1 MIDNKSLNW
10 LEYATSKNYTHN
22 FNWLGLK
29 VIQYPQDLNATQE
42 LIYKIKPDVIIE
54 CGIAHG
60 GSLIFYSSILSL
72 INLSSKKKSF
82 VIGIDKEI
90 RLKNLNK
97 INNHSLSNNI
107 KLIEGS
113 STSLSTI
120 KKVENL
126 IKKHKK
132 IIVFLDS
139 NHTHNHV
146 LKGLKIYSKYVN
158 KDSYIVVF
166 DTLIEDIDDKFHDNR
181 AWSQLKNPKT
191 AVYEFLK
198 NNKKF
203 KIDKKIY
210 KKLLISNC
218 PDGYLK
224 KVK

>member
-1 MIDNKSLNW
+1 MIDNKSLDW

-22 FNWLGLK
+22 FNWFGLK
-29 VIQYPQDLNATQE
+29 VIQYPQDLIATQE

-60 GSLIFYSSILSL
+60 GSLIYYSSILNL
-72 INLSSKKKSF
+72 INLKSKKESF

-90 RLKNLNK
+90 RLKNLKK
-97 INNHSLSNNI
+97 IKKHHLYNSI

-113 STSLSTI
+113 STSSSTV
-120 KKVENL
+120 KKVQQL
-126 IKKHKK
+126 INKKKK

-146 LKGLKIYSKYVN
+146 LKELQIYSKYVN
-158 KDSYIVVF
+158 KGSYIVVF
-166 DTLIEDIDDKFHDNR
+166 DTLIDDINDKFHIKR
-181 AWSQLKNPKT
+181 KWSKTKNPKT
-191 AVYEFLK
+191 AVYEFLR
-198 NNKKF
+198 NNNEF
-203 KIDKKIY
+203 KVDKKIF

-224 KVK
+224 KIK